1 MSQPS
6 LLEIVPEQLFQT
18 HSISDIDQVQKKL
31 QYEIE
36 RKREE
41 LRAMVGLVPSYPEKS
56 LVCVRVRL
64 VANFTL
70 VTENGR

>member
-1 MSQPS
+1 MAHPN
-6 LLEIVPEQLFQT
+6 LLDIVPEQLFQT

-41 LRAMVGLVPSYPEKS
+41 LRAMVG
-56 LVCVRVRL
+56 
-64 VANFTL
+64 
-70 VTENGR
+70 

>member
-1 MSQPS
+1 MRLKVAKMSQPS
-6 LLEIVPEQLFQT
+6 LLEIIPEQLFQT

-41 LRAMVGLVPSYPEKS
+41 LRAMVGYVSRLQKLDSPPSSK
-56 LVCVRVRL
+56 
-64 VANFTL
+64 
-70 VTENGR
+70 